1 MSAACDP
8 RSPKQ
13 RKPHVEANSRSGS
26 LRAILR
32 HHRASAS
39 EIPARLLYSAR
50 TRADVIHRTELADY
64 DTTITLTRE
73 QPHGWRGRTG
83 RIDRDLLAE
92 AAWSPA
98 SRPLVYLCGPT
109 EFVEGVA
116 DALVSLGHEPSRIR
130 AERFGPT

>member
-1 MSAACDP
+1 MRRA
-8 RSPKQ
+8 
-13 RKPHVEANSRSGS
+13 SGS
-26 LRAILR
+26 RRTRAMSKSTTPSVAGAGVMI
-32 HHRASAS
+32 AS

-50 TRADVIHRTELADY
+50 TRADLIYRAELADY

-73 QPHGWRGRTG
+73 QPQRWSGHRG

-92 AAWSPA
+92 AGWPPA
-98 SRPLVYLCGPT
+98 ERPLVYLFGPRG
-109 EFVEGVA
+109 FVEGVA